1 MTALAP
7 TLQAFFTS
15 RLIGQRGAS
24 PNTIAGYRD
33 TWRLLLDF
41 AARRTGKNPC
51 QLDIAD
57 LDAPLIT
64 AFLDHL
70 EQDRGNSP
78 RTRNNRL
85 AAIRSLFA
93 WAALRHP
100 EHAASIQR
108 VLAIP
113 PKRYQRNL
121 VTYLTGAETG
131 ALAAACDKGT
141 WTGRR
146 DHALIVLAAQAGL
159 RISELAALTAG
170 DIILGAGAHV
180 HRLKATIYYL
190 LAPLVVSR
198 MIERRL
204 TLVDLG
210 LDARIHTEFMLA
222 QAICR
227 SLSDEFRI
235 AQIDPML
242 PYSPYVQGWREKR
255 QECPQRFRR
264 QGLPLG
270 RLNTALDELLV
281 TRPEGVETLTTFGEF
296 EPLLASLD
304 DDDMRSGPGA
314 ARDLFFET
322 DPVTRP
328 VLWRVLVI
336 QVLLY
341 WCFQKVVFG
350 EGLPDPAELEQAFTA
365 SEMHARLLVQSRP
378 DAAAVESLGTTTSVA
393 VTYISDRL
401 APGLRRVQLLAAA
414 PRALPADGNA

>member
-1 MTALAP
+1 MAVSTRLRGRLASDGG
-7 TLQAFFTS
+7 FTIS
-15 RLIGQRGAS
+15 ECPGGGADRGWL
-24 PNTIAGYRD
+24 GYRRSIHCRSCSATGCSFD
-33 TWRLLLDF
+33 GVHRAEQRAESDARRSYEYEARKRLYNVYEPLRVRLLDCTDN
-41 AARRTGKNPC
+41 AVR
-51 QLDIAD
+51 QIVD
-57 LDAPLIT
+57 LVGRPGPG
-64 AFLDHL
+64 
-70 EQDRGNSP
+70 RPGYS
-78 RTRNNRL
+78 
-85 AAIRSLFA
+85 S
-93 WAALRHP
+93 
-100 EHAASIQR
+100 
-108 VLAIP
+108 
-113 PKRYQRNL
+113 
-121 VTYLTGAETG
+121 AEY
-131 ALAAACDKGT
+131 
-141 WTGRR
+141 
-146 DHALIVLAAQAGL
+146 
-159 RISELAALTAG
+159 
-170 DIILGAGAHV
+170 
-180 HRLKATIYYL
+180 RLKATIYYL

-222 QAICR
+222 QATCR
-227 SLSDEFRI
+227 SLSDEFRVVLRSI
-235 AQIDPML
+235 PTL

-322 DPVTRP
+322 YRVTRP

-365 SEMHARLLVQSRP
+365 SEMHARLLAALQSRP
-378 DAAAVESLGTTTSVA
+378 M
-393 VTYISDRL
+393 
-401 APGLRRVQLLAAA
+401 PQQLRAWARPQAW
-414 PRALPADGNA
+414 R